1 MVAITKKDR
10 KDCRTKSFFGF
21 PLKNLSLVKTW
32 VKMLRRDNFQPSPYS
47 KICSDH
53 FDEICLEYQPFTNRR
68 QLKPGSIPTIF
79 VFSKATSSR
88 RVLDRCLPTISTETE
103 KESSK
108 VSVGTQTVS
117 FNEVIDLL
125 AEKETELKG

>member
-1 MVAITKKDR
+1 MSYCVAYGCNNKKDR

-53 FDEICLEYQPFTNRR
+53 FDESCFEYQPFTNRR

-88 RVLDRCLPTISTETE
+88 RVLDRCLPTTSTET
-103 KESSK
+103 
-108 VSVGTQTVS
+108 
-117 FNEVIDLL
+117 
-125 AEKETELKG
+125 